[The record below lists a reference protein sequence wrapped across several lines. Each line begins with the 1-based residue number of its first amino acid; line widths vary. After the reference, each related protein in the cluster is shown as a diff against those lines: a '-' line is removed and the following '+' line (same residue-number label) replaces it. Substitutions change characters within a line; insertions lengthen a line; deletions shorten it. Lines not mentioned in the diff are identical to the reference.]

1 LHWQASYT
9 VHMLSANIR
18 TFFACEFSRENLSK
32 IEQLLAGLRSS
43 IPQSVK
49 WVDIK
54 NVHLTLQFLG
64 EFKKADVSP
73 VQASLQKALAEQK
86 PFALHIQKMGAFP
99 SPSKPKIIWLG
110 IEHEPPLFDLV
121 KIVTGV
127 TQDFG
132 YPPEERP
139 FSAHITLGRIKPY
152 ASSNDLAGIKNIL
165 LEMKDVEIGSQTID
179 RLYFIKSELTPAGPH
194 YQELFHLPFLS

>member
-1 LHWQASYT
+1 
-9 VHMLSANIR
+9 MLSSTIR
-18 TFFACEFSRENLSK
+18 TFFACEFSRENLST
-32 IEQLLAGLRSS
+32 IEQLLARMRSM

-49 WVDIK
+49 WVGIE

-64 EFKKADVSP
+64 EFNKADVSP
-73 VQASLQKALAEQK
+73 VQDALQKALAEQK
-86 PFALHIQKMGAFP
+86 PFPLHIQKLGAFP

-110 IEHEPPLFDLV
+110 IEHEPLLSDLV

-127 TQDFG
+127 TKDFG

-152 ASSNDLAGIKNIL
+152 ASSDDQAAIKKIL
-165 LEMKDVEIGSQTID
+165 LEKKDVEIGSQTVD
-179 RLYFIKSELTPAGPH
+179 NLYFIKSELTPAGPH
-194 YQELFHLPFLS
+194 YEELFHLPFSS